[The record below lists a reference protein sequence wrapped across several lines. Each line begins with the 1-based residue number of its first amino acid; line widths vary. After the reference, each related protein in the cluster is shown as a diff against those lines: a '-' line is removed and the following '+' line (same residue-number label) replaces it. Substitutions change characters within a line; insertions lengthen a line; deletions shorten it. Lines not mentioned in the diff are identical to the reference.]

1 MDITESNWNRIKK
14 IVYES
19 MKSSMCCGLG
29 TVGADG
35 MPHVTPIGSL
45 VFTDVGKGFYFEQ
58 LPVKTPENIRH
69 NAELCF
75 MAVNS
80 SKLYWLKFFFT
91 GQFSALPGIRLYGT
105 AGKKREAT
113 EQEKY
118 LWENKVKGFKKFKG
132 YDVLWKDLTCGRE
145 VQFHSFDPVLC
156 GKATEQVVVPLLP

>member
-1 MDITESNWNRIKK
+1 MNITENNWSRITK

-45 VFTDVGKGFYFEQ
+45 VFTEVGKGFYFEQ

-69 NAELCF
+69 NSELCF

-91 GQFSALPGIRLYGT
+91 GQFHSLPGIRLYGT
-105 AGKKREAT
+105 AGKKRTAT
-113 EQEKY
+113 EQEKN
-118 LWENKVKGFKKFKG
+118 LWQNKVKGFKKFKG
-132 YDVLWKDLTCGRE
+132 YDVLWKDLIRGRE
-145 VQFHSFDPVLC
+145 VQFHSFEPVLC
-156 GKATEQVVVPLLP
+156 GKATEQAALELI